1 MSVVASPRS
10 VDRQARTATA
20 LVEIVDTLVSD
31 FDVIDVLTVLTARCV
46 ELLEA
51 AAAGILLVDNTGR
64 LRVIGASTE
73 QIQLLELLQIQS
85 DEGPCLDCFR
95 TGRVILNGH
104 LDTESKWPQ
113 FASESVRAGFPSVC
127 AVPLRINDVIL
138 GCLNLFMSEPVPS
151 SNADV
156 ALAQALADVASI
168 AIMQDQAVRDAA
180 IRERQ
185 LQHALNS
192 RIAIEQAKGMIAEH
206 DGVEMDDAFSRLRAF
221 ARTHNRRR
229 TETAAAVVAGTVAI
243 DSFAR
248 PLRSPG
254 TPGPLPRP
262 LELEATDSDVP
273 LFDLSESIEHGSSV
287 IQVSGQLDI
296 ATRNR
301 CLEACL
307 GAHHVAVVVDMATL
321 TFMDCA
327 GYGAL
332 VAARR
337 ALQARGGSLTLRH
350 ATGQPAR
357 LLATLVR
364 VDPLIRSVAQDFAG
378 GGVDDADL
386 SLG

>member
-1 MSVVASPRS
+1 MTDVAPLRS
-10 VDRQARTATA
+10 ANRQALAATA

-51 AAAGILLVDNTGR
+51 AAAGILLADNTGR

-73 QIQLLELLQIQS
+73 QIQLLELFQIQN
-85 DEGPCLDCFR
+85 DEGPCLDCFN
-95 TGRVILNGH
+95 TGSVVLNDH
-104 LDTESKWPQ
+104 LDTDSKWPR
-113 FASESVRAGFPSVC
+113 FAAESVRAGFPSVC
-127 AVPLRINDVIL
+127 AVPLRIDDVTL
-138 GCLNLFMSEPVPS
+138 GCLNLFMSEPVPL

-206 DGVEMDDAFSRLRAF
+206 DGVDMDDAFKRLRAF
-221 ARTHNRRR
+221 ARTHNRRL
-229 TETAAAVVAGTVAI
+229 TEAAEAVVEGTVAI

-248 PLRSPG
+248 SLRSPSAA
-254 TPGPLPRP
+254 GPPPRR
-262 LELEATDSDVP
+262 LELATADSDDP
-273 LFDLSESIEHGSSV
+273 LFDVTESIEHGSSV
-287 IQVSGQLDI
+287 VHVSGQLDI

-301 CLEACL
+301 CLEVCL
-307 GAHHVAVVVDMATL
+307 GAHYVAVVVDMAAL

-327 GYGAL
+327 GYGGL

-337 ALQARGGSLTLRH
+337 VLQERGGSLTLRH

-357 LLATLVR
+357 LLASLAR
-364 VDPLIRSVAQDFAG
+364 VNPPIRAVSRKPA
-378 GGVDDADL
+378 
-386 SLG
+386 S